1 MQRGVKMVS
10 CRKELNDK
18 MYQSDDHDIPD
29 ANSMNIG
36 KLSHGGCINSEAC
49 NAARKMWRLLSDWF
63 EQAELSIITD
73 NEEVLEIDGWCH
85 LRNMW
90 LGGKA
95 NELSKFLNRILAE

>member
-36 KLSHGGCINSEAC
+36 KLSHGGGINSDTC
-49 NAARKMWRLLSDWF
+49 NSYRKTRRILVDAVY
-63 EQAELSIITD
+63 QASLATSTD
-73 NEEVLEIDGWCH
+73 N
-85 LRNMW
+85 
-90 LGGKA
+90 
-95 NELSKFLNRILAE
+95 